1 MLNFIYLA
9 GGITLI
15 IYGANWLVEGAS
27 AIAKK
32 FGISDLVIGLTIV
45 ALGTSAP
52 ELTVNIF
59 SALKGSTDIAVGNV
73 LGSNIC
79 NILLILG
86 VTTIISP
93 IEIKRNTQWREI
105 PFALLSAIVL
115 AIIANDILL
124 DDATNGNFITRID
137 GLILL
142 CFMAIFLVYT
152 FEIAQHT
159 SKSEIL
165 ENVSPLPTWKSAT
178 FIVAG
183 LAGLFL
189 GGQYLVEGAVNI
201 AKLFGMSEKVIGLTI
216 ISIGTSLPELATSI
230 VAARAKK
237 ADIAIGN
244 VIGSN
249 IFNTF
254 FILGTTATIKP
265 LPISASLNIDL
276 GVNLGVGSLLFM
288 ATFLFSRNTLGRKEG
303 IVFVSL
309 YIAYLVYSLWQ

>member
-1 MLNFIYLA
+1 M
-9 GGITLI
+9 I
-15 IYGANWLVEGAS
+15 IYGANWLVDGAS
-27 AIAKK
+27 SVAKK

-45 ALGTSAP
+45 AFGTSAP

-86 VTTIISP
+86 ITTIISP
-93 IEIKRNTQWREI
+93 IKIKKNTQWREI

-115 AIIANDILL
+115 GIVANDILL
-124 DDATNGNFITRID
+124 DNATNGNFITRVD

-152 FEIAQHT
+152 FEIARYT
-159 SKSEIL
+159 SDSETL
-165 ENVSPLPTWKSAT
+165 EAVVPLPIWKSAAL
-178 FIVAG
+178 IVAG
-183 LAGLFL
+183 LAGLFF

-201 AKLFGMSEKVIGLTI
+201 AKLLGMTEKVIGLTI
-216 ISIGTSLPELATSI
+216 IAIGTSLPELATSI

-237 ADIAIGN
+237 ADMAIGN

-254 FILGTTATIKP
+254 FILGTTSMIKP
-265 LPISASLNIDL
+265 LPISASLSTDL
-276 GVNLGVGSLLFM
+276 MVNLGVSILLFI
-288 ATFLFSRNTLGRKEG
+288 ATFVFSRNVLGRSEG
-303 IVFVSL
+303 IIFVSL
-309 YIAYLVYSLWQ
+309 YVGYLAYVLFQ

>member
-9 GGITLI
+9 GGIALI

-27 AIAKK
+27 SVAKK

-45 ALGTSAP
+45 AFGTSAP

-86 VTTIISP
+86 ITTIISP
-93 IEIKRNTQWREI
+93 IKIKKNTQWREI

-115 AIIANDILL
+115 GIVANDILL
-124 DDATNGNFITRID
+124 DNATNGNFITRVD

-152 FEIAQHT
+152 FEIARYT
-159 SKSEIL
+159 SDSETL
-165 ENVSPLPTWKSAT
+165 EAVVPLPIWKSAAL
-178 FIVAG
+178 IVAG
-183 LAGLFL
+183 LAGLFF

-201 AKLFGMSEKVIGLTI
+201 AKLLGMTEKVIGLTI
-216 ISIGTSLPELATSI
+216 IAIGTSLPELATSI

-237 ADIAIGN
+237 ADMAIGN

-254 FILGTTATIKP
+254 FILGTTSMIKP
-265 LPISASLNIDL
+265 LPISASLSTDL
-276 GVNLGVGSLLFM
+276 MVNLGVSILLFI
-288 ATFLFSRNTLGRKEG
+288 ATFVFSRNVLGRSEG
-303 IVFVSL
+303 IIFVSL
-309 YIAYLVYSLWQ
+309 YVGYLAYVIFQ

>member
-9 GGITLI
+9 GGIALI
-15 IYGANWLVEGAS
+15 IYGANWLVAGAS
-27 AIAKK
+27 SIAKK

-45 ALGTSAP
+45 AFGTSAP

-59 SALKGSTDIAVGNV
+59 SALKGSTDIAAGNV

-86 VTTIISP
+86 ATTIITP
-93 IEIKRNTQWREI
+93 IAIKRNTQWREI

-115 AIIANDILL
+115 GIVANDILL
-124 DDATNGNFITRID
+124 DNATNGNFVTRVD

-159 SKSEIL
+159 DNREIL
-165 ENVSPLPTWKSAT
+165 EEVLPLPAWKSAA

-183 LAGLFL
+183 LAGLFF

-216 ISIGTSLPELATSI
+216 IAIGTSLPELATSI
-230 VAARAKK
+230 VAAKAKK
-237 ADIAIGN
+237 ADMAIGN

-265 LPISASLNIDL
+265 LPISASLNTDL
-276 GVNLGVGSLLFM
+276 AVNLGVSILLFM
-288 ATFLFSRNTLGRKEG
+288 ATFIFSRNILGRKEG
-303 IVFVSL
+303 ILFVCL
-309 YIAYLVYSLWQ
+309 YLGYLIYSLLQ

>member
-9 GGITLI
+9 GGIALI
-15 IYGANWLVEGAS
+15 IYGANWLVDGAS
-27 AIAKK
+27 SVAKK

-45 ALGTSAP
+45 AFGTSAP

-86 VTTIISP
+86 ITTIISP
-93 IEIKRNTQWREI
+93 IKIKKNTQWREI

-115 AIIANDILL
+115 GIVANDILL
-124 DDATNGNFITRID
+124 DNATNGNFITRVD

-152 FEIAQHT
+152 FEIARYT
-159 SKSEIL
+159 SDSETL
-165 ENVSPLPTWKSAT
+165 EAVVPLPIWKSAAL
-178 FIVAG
+178 IVAG
-183 LAGLFL
+183 LAGLFF

-201 AKLFGMSEKVIGLTI
+201 AKLLGMTEKVIGLTI
-216 ISIGTSLPELATSI
+216 IAIGTSLPELATSI

-237 ADIAIGN
+237 ADMAIGN

-254 FILGTTATIKP
+254 FILGTTSMIKP
-265 LPISASLNIDL
+265 LPISASLSTDL
-276 GVNLGVGSLLFM
+276 MVNLGVSILLFI
-288 ATFLFSRNTLGRKEG
+288 ATFVFSRNVLGRSEG
-303 IVFVSL
+303 IIFVSL
-309 YIAYLVYSLWQ
+309 YVGYLAYVLFQ

>member
-9 GGITLI
+9 GGIALI

-27 AIAKK
+27 SVAKK

-45 ALGTSAP
+45 AFGTSAP

-86 VTTIISP
+86 ITTIISP
-93 IEIKRNTQWREI
+93 IKIKKNTQWREI

-115 AIIANDILL
+115 GIVANDILL
-124 DDATNGNFITRID
+124 DNATNGNFVTRVD

-142 CFMAIFLVYT
+142 CFMVIFLVYT
-152 FEIAQHT
+152 FEIARYT
-159 SKSEIL
+159 SDSETL
-165 ENVSPLPTWKSAT
+165 EAVVPLPIWKSAAL
-178 FIVAG
+178 IVAG
-183 LAGLFL
+183 LAGLFF

-201 AKLFGMSEKVIGLTI
+201 AKLLGMTEKVIGLTI
-216 ISIGTSLPELATSI
+216 IAIGTSLPELATSI

-237 ADIAIGN
+237 ADMAIGN

-254 FILGTTATIKP
+254 FILGMTSTIKP
-265 LPISASLNIDL
+265 LPISASLSTDL
-276 GVNLGVGSLLFM
+276 MVNLGVSILLFI
-288 ATFLFSRNTLGRKEG
+288 ATFVFSRNVLGRSEG
-303 IVFVSL
+303 VIFVSL
-309 YIAYLVYSLWQ
+309 YVGYLAYVLFQ